1 MFSGH
6 NDAGPFVTLFIQYW
20 SAVQHIGATLDYKI
34 IAKVNYMS
42 KQVAIDQEE
51 CLGCEACVELCPEI
65 FGFDIDETKAY
76 VLMAEDG
83 DEDCIEEAM
92 ASCPAACISYE

>member
-1 MFSGH
+1 
-6 NDAGPFVTLFIQYW
+6 
-20 SAVQHIGATLDYKI
+20 
-34 IAKVNYMS
+34 MS
-42 KQVAIDQEE
+42 KQVAIDHEE

-76 VLMAEDG
+76 VIMAEDG

>member
-1 MFSGH
+1 
-6 NDAGPFVTLFIQYW
+6 
-20 SAVQHIGATLDYKI
+20 
-34 IAKVNYMS
+34 MS

-76 VLMAEDG
+76 VIIAEDG
-83 DEDCIEEAM
+83 DEDCIEEAV
-92 ASCPAACISYE
+92 ASCPAGCITYE

>member
-1 MFSGH
+1 MQALVNDVH
-6 NDAGPFVTLFIQYW
+6 NYFFGCATIE
-20 SAVQHIGATLDYKI
+20 ATLDYKT
-34 IAKVNYMS
+34 IAKGNYMS
-42 KQVAIDQEE
+42 KQVAIDHEE

>member
-1 MFSGH
+1 
-6 NDAGPFVTLFIQYW
+6 
-20 SAVQHIGATLDYKI
+20 
-34 IAKVNYMS
+34 MS
-42 KQVAIDQEE
+42 KQVSIDHEE

-76 VLMAEDG
+76 VIMAEDG
-83 DEDCIEEAM
+83 DEDCIEEAI

>member
-1 MFSGH
+1 
-6 NDAGPFVTLFIQYW
+6 
-20 SAVQHIGATLDYKI
+20 
-34 IAKVNYMS
+34 MS
-42 KQVAIDQEE
+42 KQVAIDQGE

-83 DEDCIEEAM
+83 DEDCIEEAI